1 MKKTIQTSEN
11 KNHVIDLFPNLSEYP
26 SDEDIINQLEKE
38 VNVDFQYT
46 SKKKKVIKIDKD
58 FTWNKKKNLVK

>member
-58 FTWNKKKNLVK
+58 FTWNKKKT